1 MNAYFRKNGPLPIK
15 RCLCLFLSMALVLC
29 AAAGCSRPVQGP
41 AQPSGGQTISGQSAE
56 AANDGSFPGEPN
68 TAPGETLT
76 RDSGAADPRSQ
87 SPAGSSAGDT
97 ADGTGTAPGDSGQD
111 PSAESSASFGETA
124 SPGTGPNGGSTSGT
138 QAAEPE
144 SPALYDPQTL
154 LASQEAAKAFE
165 SLCNQFLQEQ
175 LSGSYLNLH
184 YSLLDPEAYGIT
196 DYPVSFGDFS
206 LTAMQ
211 EERRQQRMFQKQL
224 ADIDP
229 GLLNEDDQLTYRIL
243 QKALLAEE
251 AGDGLELYYEPL
263 AASTGVQAQ
272 LPILLAEFTFREKQ
286 DIEDYLTLLSSI
298 DDYYAQILAFEQEK
312 AAAGLFMTDGSV
324 TQIADGC
331 AGYLLPA
338 ESNFMTTTFNQR
350 IDAFEGLT
358 DRQREKYKTRN
369 LKIVQSDFIPAY
381 QQLLDGLNALKGSC
395 TNEQG
400 LSYFPDGRAYYEYL
414 VFAGT
419 GVNYDSV
426 KKLRDDI
433 ADQID
438 SELSAM
444 SRILAEHPETA
455 GQILDYSFGYTEP
468 KQILEHLADQIQ
480 KDFPAIPDCH
490 YETKFVPD
498 ELSLTLGP
506 AFFLVPPI
514 DDYDDCVIYINPDS
528 TSDSQALYT
537 TLAHEGLPGHMYQNT
552 YFLAHCTNNLRKV
565 LSFTSYSEGW
575 ATYVENY
582 SYTTDNGL
590 SPALG
595 QLLAHNASANLGLH
609 ALLDIN
615 IHYFGWTMDQVST
628 FLEPYFDV
636 SQTDVVQSL
645 YQVMLNAPTNYLDY
659 YAGYLE
665 ILHMRD
671 QAMETLGERFVL
683 KDFHQFLLDTG
694 PAPYTVIC
702 EEFQKWLEEQA

>member
-1 MNAYFRKNGPLPIK
+1 MNAYFKKKGPIPI
-15 RCLCLFLSMALVLC
+15 RRFWGLCLAAALILC
-29 AAAGCSRPVQGP
+29 AAGGCSRP
-41 AQPSGGQTISGQSAE
+41 AQDISEPESGRQTLSGQSA
-56 AANDGSFPGEPN
+56 AAENGGPSQNESNAGS
-68 TAPGETLT
+68 L
-76 RDSGAADPRSQ
+76 SGSLSQ
-87 SPAGSSAGDT
+87 DSSAGN
-97 ADGTGTAPGDSGQD
+97 
-111 PSAESSASFGETA
+111 SS
-124 SPGTGPNGGSTSGT
+124 SPGGTDPASGGGSGT
-138 QAAEPE
+138 QTAE
-144 SPALYDPQTL
+144 SQTKYDPQTRR
-154 LASQEAAKAFE
+154 ARQEAAKAFDT
-165 SLCNQFLQEQ
+165 LCGQFLREQ
-175 LSGSYLNLH
+175 LSGSFLNLH

-196 DYPVSFGDFS
+196 DSPVSFGDFS
-206 LTAMQ
+206 LTTMQ
-211 EERRQQRMFQKQL
+211 EDRDSQRMFQKQL
-224 ADIDP
+224 ADIDSD
-229 GLLNEDDQLTYRIL
+229 LLDEDDQLTYRIL
-243 QKALLAEE
+243 REALLQEE

-272 LPILLAEFTFREKQ
+272 LPILLAEFAFRQQQ
-286 DIEDYLTLLSSI
+286 DIEDYLTLLSGI
-298 DDYYAQILAFEQEK
+298 DEYYAQILAFEQERS
-312 AAAGLFMTDGSV
+312 AAGLFMTDESV
-324 TQIADGC
+324 NQIADGC
-331 AGYLLPA
+331 AGYMLPA
-338 ESNFMTTTFNQR
+338 ENNFMTTTFDQR
-350 IDAFEGLT
+350 IDAFDGLT
-358 DRQREKYKTRN
+358 GQQREEYKARN
-369 LKIVQSDFIPAY
+369 LEIVEADFIPAY
-381 QQLLDGLNALKGSC
+381 RLLLDGLNALKGTC

-400 LSYFPDGRAYYEYL
+400 LCYFPDGKAYYEYL

-426 KKLRDDI
+426 ENLRDDI

-438 SELSAM
+438 RELAAM

-455 GQILDYSFGYTEP
+455 DQILDYAFAYTEP
-468 KQILEHLADQIQ
+468 EQILEHLESQIQ
-480 KDFPAIPDCH
+480 ADFPEIPECH
-490 YETKFVPD
+490 YETKLVPE

-537 TLAHEGLPGHMYQNT
+537 TLAHEGMPGHMYQNT

-590 SPALG
+590 SPELG

-636 SQTDVVQSL
+636 SQTDVIRSL
-645 YQVMLNAPTNYLDY
+645 YQVILNAPTNYLEY

-671 QAMETLGERFVL
+671 EAMETLGSRFAL
-683 KDFHQFLLDTG
+683 KDFHRFLLETG
-694 PAPYTVIC
+694 PAPYTVIYD
-702 EEFQKWLEEQA
+702 EFQKWLEE